1 MPKILTLILII
12 SSFSFRSQAQIR
24 IYSNE
29 FLSIGIG
36 AKALAMSNA
45 VVASSDDVYSGFW
58 NPAGLNFIENK
69 YETAAMHSEYFA
81 GIAKFD
87 YLGTAYKIGD
97 SSVIAGSLIRFG
109 IDNIPN
115 TLELIDENGNID
127 YNRISYFSTADWAF
141 LLSYA
146 KKSLIPGLSYGIN
159 AKIIFRNQGE
169 FAKAFGFGFDIG
181 LKYIKK
187 KWLFGANLKDATS
200 TFNAW
205 FYNTDKL
212 KEVFIRTGNE
222 IPANS
227 LEITM
232 PELITG
238 VSRNFKLSEKFSLSP
253 EIDIDV
259 SFDGKKYVLISS
271 KAVSIDPYF
280 GTELNFKNIIF
291 FRTGV
296 GNFAQIP
303 DFDKKTLNF
312 QPSIGLGIN
321 ILNFKLDYA
330 LTDIGNQSVALYSNV
345 FSLSYGFN
353 KLNFKKQIH
362 NR

>member
-1 MPKILTLILII
+1 MPKILTLLLII
-12 SSFSFRSQAQIR
+12 FSFFFHSEAQIR

-29 FLSIGIG
+29 FLSVGIG
-36 AKALAMSNA
+36 AKALGLSNA

-58 NPAGLNFIENK
+58 NPAGLNFIENN
-69 YETAAMHSEYFA
+69 YEIAAMHSEYFA

-87 YLGTAYKIGD
+87 YLGAAYRTGD
-97 SSVIAGSLIRFG
+97 SSVLAGSLIRFG

-115 TLELIDENGNID
+115 TLELIDENGNVD

-141 LLSYA
+141 LLSFA
-146 KKSLIPGLSYGIN
+146 KKSTLPGLSYGIS
-159 AKIIFRNQGE
+159 AKIIYRNQGE
-169 FAKAFGFGFDIG
+169 FAKAYGFGFDIG

-205 FYNTDKL
+205 FYNTEKL
-212 KEVFIRTGNE
+212 QDIFIQTGNE
-222 IPANS
+222 IPTNS

-232 PELITG
+232 PELIVG
-238 VSRNFKLSEKFSLSP
+238 ASRNFKLSEKFNLRP
-253 EIDIDV
+253 EIDIDF
-259 SFDGKKYVLISS
+259 SFDGKKYVLLSS
-271 KAVSIDPYF
+271 NIVSVDPYF
-280 GTELNFKNIIF
+280 GAELNYKNIIF

-303 DFDKKTLNF
+303 DFDKKILNF
-312 QPSIGLGIN
+312 QPSIGIGIN
-321 ILNFKLDYA
+321 IYNFKLDYA
-330 LTDIGNQSVALYSNV
+330 LTDIGNQSLALYSNI

-353 KLNFKKQIH
+353 KLILKKNIK
-362 NR
+362 